1 MRIVVTGT
9 ESTYKSTLTKA
20 LVQQF
25 SFVHTKEYA
34 REYLEEIA
42 PNTPVDPMPR
52 ADYDRIEQGQLQ
64 TQKSHGYFDNLGHRI
79 FDTDGITL
87 HIWKADKYGEIDP
100 ELLKVPE
107 DVIYFLCYPNVP
119 AGEDRLRIDAQRR
132 TSLHREYLNVLNR
145 LPNTVVHLDQPTL
158 KGRLAYAQKTIE
170 ELLND
175 AV

>member
-1 MRIVVTGT
+1 MKIVVTGT
-9 ESTYKSTLTKA
+9 ESTYKSTLTQA
-20 LVQQF
+20 LAQQF
-25 SFVHTKEYA
+25 SFVYTKEYA
-34 REYLEEIA
+34 REYLEEIE
-42 PNTPVDPMPR
+42 PDTPVNPMPR

-64 TQKSHGYFDNLGHRI
+64 SQKSHGYFDNFGHRI

-87 HIWKADKYGEIDP
+87 YIWKADKYGELDP
-100 ELLKVPE
+100 KLLDIPE

-132 TSLHREYLNVLNR
+132 TSLHGEYLNVLHR
-145 LPNTVVHLDQPTL
+145 LPNKVIHLDQPTL
-158 KGRLAYAQKTIE
+158 EARLAYAQKSIE

>member
-1 MRIVVTGT
+1 MKIVVTGT
-9 ESTYKSTLTKA
+9 ESTYKSTLTRA
-20 LVQQF
+20 LAQQF
-25 SFVHTKEYA
+25 SFVYTKEYA

-42 PNTPVDPMPR
+42 PDTPTDPMPR

-64 TQKSHGYFDNLGHRI
+64 TQKSHGYLDNFGHRI

-87 HIWKADKYGEIDP
+87 YIWKADKYGEIDP

-119 AGEDRLRIDAQRR
+119 AGEDRLRIDSQRR
-132 TSLHREYLNVLNR
+132 TSLHREYLNVLNS
-145 LPNTVVHLDQPTL
+145 LPNEVVHLDQPTL
-158 KGRLAYAQKTIE
+158 EGRLAYAKKTIK